1 MKCLNCG
8 TELQD
13 KAKFCPKCGSKVEQA
28 PVTPAINS
36 SQYTI
41 DAVWPEWKINGTPI
55 GKGSYGVVYHA
66 IRTDNNVESH
76 AAIKVISIPSDMSE
90 VDSLRSEGLDFDG
103 TKTYFKGIVDDFVS
117 EIQLMESLKGI
128 QNIVSVE
135 DYKVIEKSDT
145 IGWDIYIRMELLTPF
160 NSYICDKTLT
170 EEEVIKLGCDIC
182 TALEICGQ
190 RNIIHRD
197 IKPENIFI
205 NDFGH
210 FKLGDFGIARKL
222 ENVTG
227 GLSSK
232 GTYNYMAPEVVNSN
246 EYDGRVDTYSLGIVL
261 YRLLNNNKLPFLD
274 NDKQLLSPNERKN
287 AVDRR
292 IRGEALPVPVNASP
306 AMANLILRACAHNP
320 NNRFATAAQ
329 MKQALMSIANGNY
342 VIADTQLDKT
352 TSVRQA
358 ESSYDATVSVR
369 KAEGFAGQFNQPV
382 VDTFGGISKK
392 KSGKVKKAK
401 VIAIAVLSG
410 IVALAIA
417 LAIMFFS
424 SSAYGVY
431 REMNSDDFN
440 SAVELYNDEVD
451 GSFIQETLLNML
463 LKGRADEIVSDF
475 EAEKIDYETAISELN
490 ALEKMGFEGIKE
502 KIEQIT
508 ASNNAADAL
517 EKADKYYA
525 DGDYENA
532 ITEYSKIPESDEN
545 YEAAQSKINEICPKY
560 ISSVVET
567 ATEYNN
573 DKKYKEAVGYIN
585 TAYDILPDSADTTE
599 LDKVKNESLAFYKT
613 DISNQVT
620 ALINESDFTGA
631 FEVIDEA
638 IAFDDDQYFKDLR
651 TTTEGKYVE
660 SIKTTVQ
667 GHLKNGDYTNA
678 KGVISQALTVLPGNS
693 DLIKLQD
700 DVEKETPVYF
710 LNVCP
715 PYQKNDDTVLHNGES
730 SFKMGGKTYRNGI
743 TMEVWEP
750 GSWFLSNLNGNYN
763 ELKFNLGHVDE
774 TGMTNVELAIYLD
787 GDYYKT
793 YTVISSNLPT
803 NITIPVSGIN
813 QIKVVANMTDDYAG
827 YPTIGLG
834 NMTIK

>member
-28 PVTPAINS
+28 PVAVSAPAVDN
-36 SQYTI
+36 SQYTVETI
-41 DAVWPEWKINGTPI
+41 WPEWKINEVPI

-135 DYKVIEKSDT
+135 DYKVVEKTNT

-292 IRGEALPVPVNASP
+292 IRGEALPAPTNASP

-320 NNRFATAAQ
+320 NNRFASATQ
-329 MKQALMSIANGNY
+329 MKQALMSVANGTY
-342 VIADTQLDKT
+342 VITDAGLDKT

-369 KAEGFAGQFNQPV
+369 KAEKGQDQSNHPV
-382 VDTFGGISKK
+382 VDTFGSNSKK

-401 VIAIAVLSG
+401 VIAIAILSG

-431 REMNSDDFN
+431 REMNSEDFD
-440 SAVELYNDEVD
+440 SAVVIYNDEVD

-475 EAEKIDYETAISELN
+475 EAEKIDYNTAISELN

-532 ITEYSKIPESDEN
+532 ITEYAKIPESDEN

-567 ATEYNN
+567 ASEYNN

-620 ALINESDFTGA
+620 ALINESDFIGA

-638 IAFDDDQYFKDLR
+638 IAFDDDQYFKDLK
-651 TTTEGKYVE
+651 TSTENKYVE
-660 SIKTTVQ
+660 SVKSTVQ
-667 GHLKNGDYTNA
+667 GHLKNEDY
-678 KGVISQALTVLPGNS
+678 ISAERVVSNSLTVLPGNS
-693 DLIKLQD
+693 ELTKLQS
-700 DVEKETPVYF
+700 DVKKATPTYLLDVLEPYF
-710 LNVCP
+710 TSEYNS
-715 PYQKNDDTVLHNGES
+715 YTNGET
-730 SFKMGGKTYRNGI
+730 FKVGGVAFTNGFVLNNYGTAI
-743 TMEVWEP
+743 FNTN
-750 GSWFLSNLNGNYN
+750 SQYTTLSCIEGLVDGKSNYN
-763 ELKFNLGHVDE
+763 GTIKIYCDDILKKEVSLKANALSQKISIDITGVDQLKFEVKLDTYSWNGAV
-774 TGMTNVELAIYLD
+774 GFGNV
-787 GDYYKT
+787 
-793 YTVISSNLPT
+793 TV
-803 NITIPVSGIN
+803 
-813 QIKVVANMTDDYAG
+813 K
-827 YPTIGLG
+827 
-834 NMTIK
+834 